1 MQLESQEEV
10 FAVVTGGD
18 ATLKK
23 MAKLKSAISGIDW
36 LLKNDAVA
44 SDLTKDQLK
53 QARRLLNQE
62 IIMTD
67 YGL

>member
-1 MQLESQEEV
+1 MQLESREEV
-10 FAVVTGGD
+10 FAEVTGGD

-23 MAKLKSAISGIDW
+23 MAKLKGMISSIDW
-36 LLKNDAVA
+36 LLKNNAVA
-44 SDLTKDQLK
+44 SDLTKEQLK
-53 QARRLLNQE
+53 QLRRSLNQE